1 MKDNIYLCGFMGCGK
16 STVGRVLAQQ
26 LHCPFIDLDDL
37 IVAKMG
43 MRIPDIF
50 QQKGEAFFRTTERNM
65 LRDVS
70 RGQRGSVIACGGG
83 ALVFEA
89 NAQLAHC
96 YGKIVLLNVPFSMC
110 YDRIHSDPN
119 RPIAS
124 SSTRK
129 ELLRLYRLRYKRY
142 HDHADLVIPV
152 LPQDTPEQIAE
163 RIRIE

>member
-50 QQKGEAFFRTTERNM
+50 QQKGESFFRNLEQF
-65 LRDVS
+65 LLQDVS

-83 ALVFEA
+83 V
-89 NAQLAHC
+89 
-96 YGKIVLLNVPFSMC
+96 
-110 YDRIHSDPN
+110 
-119 RPIAS
+119 
-124 SSTRK
+124 
-129 ELLRLYRLRYKRY
+129 
-142 HDHADLVIPV
+142 
-152 LPQDTPEQIAE
+152 
-163 RIRIE
+163 